1 MSFANAWGSAWGS
14 SGSGSSETI
23 IVDSFGLEA
32 SMEEV
37 VFEENQ
43 GYEISMNY
51 DEYSLDYEETVLT
64 AEEQELLL
72 EILLEE
78 EV

>member
-1 MSFANAWGSAWGS
+1 
-14 SGSGSSETI
+14 
-23 IVDSFGLEA
+23 
-32 SMEEV
+32 MEEV

>member
-1 MSFANAWGSAWGS
+1 MSFANAWGSAWGA

-32 SMEEV
+32 SMEQV
-37 VFEENQ
+37 VFEEAPE
-43 GYEISMNY
+43 YEISLNC
-51 DEYSLDYEETVLT
+51 DDYILNGEETVLT
-64 AEEQELLL
+64 AEEQEYLL

-78 EV
+78 E